1 MITQLKKVKYDS
13 KNKIVILDGLLEP
26 SPEIARDSIQQI
38 IKLCENHNCKSVLI
52 DVTKTKS
59 FPPTF
64 DLYSFGEELVS
75 TPGIKN
81 LRIAFVLTDSIYNTY
96 RLFVDVFANRDL
108 HFQFYMSLNEAI
120 DWLLSGAE

>member
-1 MITQLKKVKYDS
+1 MNAQLKKVKYDS

-75 TPGIKN
+75 TPGIKD
-81 LRIAFVLTDSIYNTY
+81 LRIAFALSESIYNTY
-96 RLFVDVFANRDL
+96 RLFVDVFADRDL
-108 HFQFYMSLNEAI
+108 NFQFCKSIIEAT
-120 DWLLSGAE
+120 DWLLSSVE